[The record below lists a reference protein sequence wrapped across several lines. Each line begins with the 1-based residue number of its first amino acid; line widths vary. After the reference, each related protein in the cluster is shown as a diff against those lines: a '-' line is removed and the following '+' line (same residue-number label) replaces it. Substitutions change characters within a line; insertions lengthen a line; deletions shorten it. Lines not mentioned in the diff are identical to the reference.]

1 MEQEELRLPEIEPR
15 KAINRAHLLVNGPSV
30 ILFALLFSGSSI
42 LDLWPWTVGLVISSL
57 LTAVYV
63 LVMISVWENWVS
75 RHNVTREEALYW
87 RKKAGL
93 DRQKQILGLLVGLSL
108 LIWLI
113 TLLGS

>member
-1 MEQEELRLPEIEPR
+1 MEEENLLPELEPQT
-15 KAINRAHLLVNGPSV
+15 AINRAHLLVNAPT
-30 ILFALLFSGSSI
+30 LLLFGLLFWGSS
-42 LDLWPWTVGLVISSL
+42 LLNLWPWAVGLVISSL
-57 LTAVYV
+57 LTAVYG

-87 RKKAGL
+87 RKKAWL